1 MAGGGRV
8 IVMTKQNVLFLCT
21 GNSARSLL
29 AEALLRD
36 RAGDLF
42 DVYSAGTDP
51 RGVNPLTLRVLREIH
66 VATDGLRSKSLKEL
80 TVPGPIRYLIVV
92 CAGAER
98 ACPTKW
104 PGVVDR
110 LFWRIENPANC
121 EDTDDDPLDRFREV
135 RDEIDERITG
145 WLGKLRER
153 VDKPAIVA
161 LGEPPIQGVF
171 AVERA

>member
-1 MAGGGRV
+1 
-8 IVMTKQNVLFLCT
+8 MTKQNVLFLCT

-29 AEALLRD
+29 AEALLRQ

-42 DVYSAGTDP
+42 NVFSAGTDP

-66 VATDGLRSKSLKEL
+66 VATDGLRSKGLKEL
-80 TVPGPIRYLIVV
+80 AVQGPIRYLIVV

-98 ACPTKW
+98 TCPTTW
-104 PGVVDR
+104 PGVVER
-110 LFWRIENPANC
+110 LFWHIEDPANC

-135 RDEIDERITG
+135 RDEIDERLAS

-153 VDKPAIVA
+153 VDIPAIVA
-161 LGEPPIQGVF
+161 LGETPFQSAF
-171 AVERA
+171 AVERS